1 MKNFLHPLILSVFL
15 IILILFKTTNFSLV
29 VKAEDNSCSNL
40 SSLNLDAIGRCLADI
55 QKAYELSVKAT
66 QPLESQLI
74 AMQTQI
80 KGIKERVKNIEDNI
94 AIKKANIN
102 EGYVN
107 LEKQQR
113 ILETTVRDFYIKS
126 YYDSPFV
133 IFLSASSA
141 SEITQLLAYQ
151 KAATDQ
157 DKVIITNIAMSIQD
171 LETKKQNL
179 ENEQTRLVAIKADLD
194 DQSAKLDKIVGEAK
208 AYQSVLSGQIAQ
220 LSAKQ
225 EEILNAK
232 SGTFTTSVGEVPL
245 ADDPNASP
253 NYNPGFSPAF
263 AAFSFGAFTHRNGMS
278 QYGAKG
284 RAEAGQSADQILA
297 FYYPGSSLNKSY
309 GVPATINVEGYGD
322 RAFED
327 EYMKRIYEM
336 PNSFPKEALK
346 AQAVAARTYAIR
358 HGSSICPT
366 ESCQVYKDTN
376 KGGAWEEAVNET
388 KGWVLEGSPN
398 AQYSSTTGGY
408 SNNSGWDTTS
418 GNKDSWTGGAY
429 EKLAGSPWF
438 YKGWYTQSYS
448 ISSNKCDRS
457 SPWLN
462 NEEMSDILNAYL
474 IQNKSG
480 VDNGRITPITT
491 SCWGGSPYSM
501 GEIRDLAGSV
511 GGGNVSSI
519 SNISVTYSNDGKT
532 ANITFST
539 NRGDISI
546 GGSDF
551 KQIFNLRA
559 PGYISIKSVLFNVER
574 K

>member
-1 MKNFLHPLILSVFL
+1 MNVLMRKALFLSFL
-15 IILILFKTTNFSLV
+15 VLFVTIFSLKV
-29 VKAEDNSCSNL
+29 SAQSTDCSNTKD
-40 SSLNLDAIGRCLADI
+40 LNLDAIGRCLGEI
-55 QKAYELSVKAT
+55 QKAYELSVNAT
-66 QPLESQLI
+66 KPLESQLNS
-74 AMQTQI
+74 MQTQI
-80 KGIKERVKNIEDNI
+80 NGIKNRVKVIENDI
-94 AIKKANIN
+94 EVKKENIN
-102 EGYVN
+102 DGYKN
-107 LEKQQR
+107 LEKQQK
-113 ILETTVRDFYIKS
+113 ILYATIRNFYIKS
-126 YYDSPFV
+126 YYNSP
-133 IFLSASSA
+133 ILAFLSAQSA

-157 DKVIITNIAMSIQD
+157 DKVIITNIAISIHD
-171 LETKKQNL
+171 LETKKNNL
-179 ENEQTRLVAIKADLD
+179 EQEQVRLVEIKATLD
-194 DQSAKLDKIVGEAK
+194 DESAKIEKIVSGAK
-208 AYQSVLSGQIAQ
+208 AYQSVLSGQIAS
-220 LSAKQ
+220 LTAKQ
-225 EEILNAK
+225 EEILNTK
-232 SGTFTTSVGEVPL
+232 GGTFTTSVGDVPL
-245 ADDPNASP
+245 ADDPRSSP

-284 RAEAGQSADQILA
+284 RADAGQSAEQILA
-297 FYYPGSSLNKSY
+297 FYYPGSNLNKNY
-309 GVPATINVEGYGD
+309 AVPSTIDVIGYGT

-358 HGSSICPT
+358 SGGSICPT

-376 KGGAWEEAVNET
+376 KGGTWEEAVNET
-388 KGWVLEGSPN
+388 RGWVFEGGPN

-408 SNNSGWDTTS
+408 GNNSGWDTTS

-429 EKLAGSPWF
+429 EKMAASPWF
-438 YKGWYTQSYS
+438 YKSWFTQNYS
-448 ISSNKCDRS
+448 ISSSTCGRS
-457 SPWLN
+457 HPWLN
-462 NEEMSDILNAYL
+462 TEEMSDILNAYL

-491 SCWGGSPYSM
+491 SCWGGNPYSI
-501 GEIRDLAGSV
+501 GEVRDLAGTA
-511 GGGNVSSI
+511 GGSISSI
-519 SNISVTYSNDGKT
+519 SNISVSYSTDGKT

-559 PGYISIKSVLFNVER
+559 PGYISIKSPLFNVER

>member
-1 MKNFLHPLILSVFL
+1 MKRFLPVFL
-15 IILILFKTTNFSLV
+15 LSIFIVILGFLNVYFSPI
-29 VKAEDNSCSNL
+29 VKAQDDSCSNT
-40 SSLNLDAIGRCLADI
+40 SSLNLDAISRCLESI
-55 QKAYELSVKAT
+55 QKAYNMSVNAT
-66 QPLESQLI
+66 RPLESELQR
-74 AMQTQI
+74 MQKQI
-80 KGIKERVKNIEDNI
+80 NGIKARVSQIEQDI
-94 AIKKANIN
+94 IIKKANIDS
-102 EGYVN
+102 GYEN
-107 LEKQQR
+107 LAKQQL
-113 ILETTVRDFYIKS
+113 ILNRTISDFYIKS
-126 YYDSPFV
+126 YYNSPFLV
-133 IFLSASSA
+133 LLSAPSA
-141 SEITQLLAYQ
+141 SKITQVLAYQ

-157 DKVIITNIAMSIQD
+157 DKAIITNIALSIQD
-171 LETKKQNL
+171 LETKKVNL
-179 ENEQTRLVAIKADLD
+179 ENEQERLISIKTDLD
-194 DQSAKLDKIVGEAK
+194 TQSAKLDKIISGAK
-208 AYQSVLSGQIAQ
+208 AYQSVLSGQIAS
-220 LSAKQ
+220 LTAKQ

-232 SGTFTTSVGEVPL
+232 SGTFTTSVGDVPL

-263 AAFSFGAFTHRNGMS
+263 AGFSFGAFTHRNGMS

-284 RAEAGQSADQILA
+284 RANQGQSAEQILA
-297 FYYPGSSLNKSY
+297 FYYPGANLNKSY
-309 GVPATINVEGYGD
+309 GVPSTIDVIGYGP

-358 HGSSICPT
+358 QGGSICAT
-366 ESCQVYKDTN
+366 ESCQVYKDEN
-376 KGGAWEEAVNET
+376 KGGAWEEAANET
-388 KGWVLEGSPN
+388 RGWVLEGGPN

-418 GNKDSWTGGAY
+418 GNKDTWTSGAY
-429 EKLAGSPWF
+429 EKIAGSPWF
-438 YKGWYTQSYS
+438 YKGWYTQNYS
-448 ISSNKCDRS
+448 ISSNKCGRT

-462 NEEMSDILNAYL
+462 TEEMSDILNAYL
-474 IQNKSG
+474 IQNKGS

-491 SCWGGSPYSM
+491 SCWGGNPYSM
-501 GEIRDLAGSV
+501 GETRDLAANV